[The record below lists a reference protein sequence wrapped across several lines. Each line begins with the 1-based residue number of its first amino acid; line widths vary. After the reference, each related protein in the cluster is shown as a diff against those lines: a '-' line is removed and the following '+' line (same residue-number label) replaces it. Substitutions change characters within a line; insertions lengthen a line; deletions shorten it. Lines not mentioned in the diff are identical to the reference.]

1 MRLATDRKL
10 TREFT
15 RPPNIGASLA
25 MVSNKLRRDTGAV
38 GLDTLMGVL
47 GASGAFAP

>member
-1 MRLATDRKL
+1 
-10 TREFT
+10 
-15 RPPNIGASLA
+15 

>member
-1 MRLATDRKL
+1 
-10 TREFT
+10 
-15 RPPNIGASLA
+15 

-47 GASGAFAP
+47 GARVSFQIETGRNGKLQAQNVHVVDAG